1 MSCRGDEYD
10 MEPGDML
17 LLNPR
22 DNHTCESRDGQPLD
36 YRCLNIDADVMV
48 RAVKEVIGC
57 EFCFYRGGETGQ
69 KPSSSFA

>member
-1 MSCRGDEYD
+1 MIWSQ
-10 MEPGDML
+10 DML

-48 RAVKEVIGC
+48 RAVKRG
-57 EFCFYRGGETGQ
+57 YRM
-69 KPSSSFA
+69 